1 MTKAEAAFMELAYQI
16 KKFLVERGMKA
27 GELAAKCRVKPAT
40 LEKAMGEKKIPTKD
54 MQKNCSTLGLS
65 LDSLRHI
72 PRSGSFEKLQLFVL
86 DMASSRSEAQLNESE
101 IRELLQGLPPYEQSR
116 NLRWLRQAIEH
127 PEFYGLQNQCL
138 PPNPAR
144 KRIFLRTLLPH
155 PLPSPVCFTRKI
167 SKKKAEK
174 LKQLIEDSKKK

>member
-1 MTKAEAAFMELAYQI
+1 
-16 KKFLVERGMKA
+16 MKA

-54 MQKNCSTLGLS
+54 MQKICSTLGLS

-101 IRELLQGLPPYEQSR
+101 IRELLQGLPPYELQS
-116 NLRWLRQAIEH
+116 
-127 PEFYGLQNQCL
+127 QCL
-138 PPNPAR
+138 PPNPTR
-144 KRIFLRTLLPH
+144 KRIFLRALLPH
-155 PLPSPVCFTRKI
+155 PLPSPVCFTRRI